1 MWRIVAVLL
10 VVLAFGGALFYGGQ
24 AMGAWEEYKPVPDK
38 AGTRVG
44 GPGAASPKSAKAH
57 RKGRKSARASR
68 PARGDRQTWA
78 GRASAICRRAR
89 PDLELLARELAAA
102 RSAEELEAALA
113 QLARANER
121 VNAQLRAIPPPPRQR
136 ARVRA
141 LRAVLAKEERI
152 VTGMLTAVRRRDGH
166 ALRALVEA
174 ADPVVRSENELF
186 WVLGA
191 NECTV
196 ATYLGDADT
205 LA

>member
-1 MWRIVAVLL
+1 MWRIVAVL
-10 VVLAFGGALFYGGQ
+10 VVVVAFAGALVYGGQ

-38 AGTRVG
+38 AGTRIGGAG
-44 GPGAASPKSAKAH
+44 GPSKSSKGH
-57 RKGRKSARASR
+57 RKGRKSARAST
-68 PARGDRQTWA
+68 PARRAAQTWA

-102 RSAEELEAALA
+102 RSPEALEAALS
-113 QLARANER
+113 QLARANR
-121 VNAQLRAIPPPPRQR
+121 HVNAQLKAIPPPPRQR

-141 LRAVLAKEERI
+141 LHALLAKDERI
-152 VTGMLTAVRRRDGH
+152 VTGMLGAVRRRDGY
-166 ALRALVEA
+166 ALRTLVEA
-174 ADPVVRSENELF
+174 ADPVVRNENELF

-196 ATYLGDADT
+196 AAYLGDADA